1 MQVFF
6 EVHHNLPR
14 EGPGSRQSTESAYAV
29 IASRLHSPKVLDVG
43 CGPGAQ
49 TLCLAELSGGT
60 ITAVDNHAPF
70 LEQLR
75 QRAAASGQA
84 ERITTVLADMEK
96 LPFED
101 GTFDLVWAEGSIFI
115 IGVEEGLSCW
125 YPLLRRSGFIAFTEV
140 SWLREDRT
148 DELNQF
154 WSEVYPSI
162 SSIEQNMEKLRNTGY
177 GLMDRFTLPQS
188 DWWNE
193 YYGAIRKKL
202 PALRQKYDGDQEALQ
217 VLKMQEEE
225 MELYR
230 RYSSYYGY
238 VFYVAEKKE
247 RP

>member
-1 MQVFF
+1 MSGVLESGMTERQMQVFF

-177 GLMDRFTLPQS
+177 G
-188 DWWNE
+188 
-193 YYGAIRKKL
+193 AIRKKL